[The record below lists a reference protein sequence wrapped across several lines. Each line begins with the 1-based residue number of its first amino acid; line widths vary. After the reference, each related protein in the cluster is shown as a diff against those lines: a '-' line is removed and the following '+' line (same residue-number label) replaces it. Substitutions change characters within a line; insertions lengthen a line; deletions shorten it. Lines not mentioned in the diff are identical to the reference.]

1 MKLLKYFNG
10 SIDASFVHDVMDR
23 FGLSKII
30 AELVV
35 SRGFNTMEKV
45 EEFLNP
51 KVTHDPF
58 TIRNMDKLVERVK
71 AAISN
76 KEKILIFGDYD
87 VDGIS
92 ATAIMIKTLN
102 ILGVNPKYY
111 LPNRFVDGYGLTC
124 TVIDKIKEKYNPSLI
139 ITVDCGI
146 SCYKEVEY
154 AKSLGIE
161 IIVTDH
167 HEIPEIIPSGIV
179 LNAKIEGQ
187 EYPFRELCGTGLAYK
202 ISEAFLGNEARQ
214 FLPIAAIAT
223 IADIVPLVD
232 ENRTIVYKGLKLL
245 DNYLPIGL
253 KMLFKEQKMP
263 LSKANSIDI
272 SYKIAPKINASGRMG
287 DAADSLKLYL
297 ETDPVEIKKLLEKVS
312 KHNHKRQ
319 ELCTKVYEDCKRMLE
334 DENMST
340 NKCIILSSKKWDQ
353 GILGIVCA
361 RLVEEYNRPVLLF
374 SELEEDA
381 KGSARSIPEIN
392 VHLLLSSMK
401 DMLETF
407 GGHTVAAGL
416 TLKKEN
422 LPIFKQ
428 KVNEYILNNI
438 NDEVFTPVQY
448 YDIEVAP
455 ADLNKALLES
465 MQKLEPFGLANSNPK
480 FKISIDKLDLIP
492 MKNFNYHC
500 QIRMQNKINFVEFNY
515 VPDHNRLKYC
525 KNKSIIF
532 ELQSDAYQ
540 QTLKGIVRGNHFEY
554 PLLFNKNFN
563 SGNIETLKYC
573 FEKSPR
579 IYDYYTEQDLI
590 NFVSAPTN
598 FGTAFVAFNM
608 KDYNDF
614 ISNYNM
620 DKIVKLNI
628 FDGLEDKG
636 FNALFLCPEN
646 IDFCRHYE
654 RIVFLSPVLDGG
666 YIARINK
673 LSDAK
678 VYLPLNKKANTNFK
692 NLDLSRQT
700 FGKIYNAI
708 KRFKS
713 GFVCKEDLYNK
724 LKLTVSYET
733 FLVCYLTFAE
743 LHIIDTYIENGLT
756 KFVINDTIK
765 TDLNK
770 SSVYNMAKLLK
781 NVTE

>member
-10 SIDASFVHDVMDR
+10 SISASFVQEIMDK
-23 FGLSKII
+23 FGLCEIV
-30 AELVV
+30 ARLVV
-35 SRGFNTMEKV
+35 SRGYDTIEKV
-45 EEFLNP
+45 EAFLKPN
-51 KVTHDPF
+51 VRHDSF
-58 TIRNMDKLVERVK
+58 LIKNMDKLSSKVQE
-71 AAISN
+71 AIKN
-76 KEKILIFGDYD
+76 KERILIFGDYD

-102 ILGVNPKYY
+102 IMGCKPKYY
-111 LPNRFVDGYGLTC
+111 LPNRFIDGYGLTC
-124 TVIDKIKEKYNPSLI
+124 SVIDKLKDKFSPDLI

-154 AKSLGIE
+154 AKTLGIE
-161 IIVTDH
+161 IIITDH
-167 HEIPEIIPSGIV
+167 HEIPEILPECIV

-187 EYPFRELCGTGLAYK
+187 KYPFKELCGTGLAYK
-202 ISEAFLGNEARQ
+202 ISEALLGKEAEQ

-245 DNYLPIGL
+245 DAYLPIGI

-287 DAADSLKLYL
+287 DAADSLKLYF
-297 ETDPVEIKKLLEKVS
+297 ETDPVEIKKLLEKVAS
-312 KHNHKRQ
+312 HNSKRQ
-319 ELCTKVYEDCKRMLE
+319 ELCAKVYEDCKHMLE
-334 DENMST
+334 KENMSL

-361 RLVEEYNRPVLLF
+361 RLVEEYNRPVFLF
-374 SELEEDA
+374 SEIGEDA

-422 LPIFKQ
+422 LQLFKQ

-438 NDEVFTPVQY
+438 NDEIFTPVQY
-448 YDIEVAP
+448 YDIEITSKE
-455 ADLNKALLES
+455 LNKNLLES
-465 MQKLEPFGLANSNPK
+465 MHKLEPFGLANSNPK
-480 FKISIDKLDLIP
+480 FKINIDKLDLLP

-500 QIRMQNKINFVEFNY
+500 QIKLQNKINFVQFNY
-515 VPDHNRLKYC
+515 VPDHNKLKYC
-525 KNKSIIF
+525 KNKSVLF
-532 ELQSDAYQ
+532 ELQSESYQ
-540 QTLKGIVRGNHFEY
+540 QSLKGIIRGNNFDY
-554 PLLFNKNFN
+554 PLVYNKNFN
-563 SGNIETLKYC
+563 LGNFETLRFC

-579 IYDYYTEQDLI
+579 IYDYYNDQDLI
-590 NFVSAPTN
+590 NFVSSPTT

-608 KDYNDF
+608 KDYIDF

-620 DKIVKLNI
+620 EKIVNLNI
-628 FDGLEDKG
+628 FDGTENKG
-636 FNALFLCPEN
+636 FNTLFLCPEDIN
-646 IDFCRHYE
+646 FCKHFE
-654 RIVFLSPVLDGG
+654 KIVFLSPVLDGG
-666 YIARINK
+666 YISRINK
-673 LSDAK
+673 ISKAK
-678 VYLPLNKKANTNFK
+678 VFLPINKKASVNLK
-692 NLDLSRQT
+692 NVDLSRQT
-700 FGKIYNAI
+700 FGRIFNSLK
-708 KRFKS
+708 KFKNS
-713 GFVCKEDLYNK
+713 FVCREDLYNK
-724 LKLTVSYET
+724 LKIQVNYET
-733 FLVCYLTFAE
+733 FLISYLTFNE
-743 LHIIDTYIENGLT
+743 LNIVSTYKENDLI
-756 KFVINDTIK
+756 KLIINDNIK